1 MKVFTK
7 RNAVVGAL
15 VTWIARK
22 RMERKLNRLAG
33 PARRRRRLLIG
44 AGAVSGMALALGAF
58 LARRGSP
65 GDAQVA

>member
-7 RNAVVGAL
+7 RNALIGAL

-22 RMERKLNRLAG
+22 RLERKLNRLAG
-33 PARRRRRLLIG
+33 HAHRRRRLLVG
-44 AGAVSGMALALGAF
+44 AGAVTSVAVALGAV